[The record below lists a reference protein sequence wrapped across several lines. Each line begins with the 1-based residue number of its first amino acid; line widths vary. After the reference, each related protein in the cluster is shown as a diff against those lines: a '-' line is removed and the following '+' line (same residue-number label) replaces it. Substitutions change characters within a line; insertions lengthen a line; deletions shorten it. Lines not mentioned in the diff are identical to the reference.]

1 MPPKTTRAKNKRPL
15 EEGDDNA
22 RQSRSKTAKTT
33 ETSGEQPS
41 NDNGE
46 GAQTQQPSRVRR
58 IARGPKGEIFLPEI
72 MPQECAKVIKDIPIP
87 GGWVRGIDATPDRSM
102 TLNSREWWEEF
113 GPWLEPHK
121 KKLKLSAADW
131 KKKDAALKKDPE
143 LVPEDEGNDD
153 WDFICCFK
161 PNLESRQD
169 EYEGD
174 EEDGEDDEDDGED
187 EEDEEDEEEEDGGE
201 GNGNGKG
208 KEKEKGKKQP
218 EKKPIDKLASLH
230 PEWPWVFT
238 VLGRDRLRWWIQE
251 ATKRDQDSFGLH
263 YYNDFTW
270 YGALEVVENAIS
282 AFDAAFK
289 PKASYRDWWP
299 EVEGLILGLYS
310 TFLEFEPCDDG
321 QRCGKLIELIGYMAV
336 AAMEALKKDGV
347 FKPDSGIRNL
357 GLVLAMF
364 IQYGYGELP
373 YGFEE
378 EICSWAYKL
387 LDMADEAG
395 IDLTGPPRYEKAIKK
410 IMDERDRKAKSMKK
424 WDNVNWA
431 TKLRGYTSKH
441 GGKTHFGGHEYDITK
456 QSPAERKR
464 HSLDAGGGWDLM

>member
-1 MPPKTTRAKNKRPL
+1 MPPKGTGAKKKRPL

-22 RQSRSKTAKTT
+22 RQSRSKTAKTAKT
-33 ETSGEQPS
+33 AETSADQPP

-46 GAQTQQPSRVRR
+46 GAQTQQPSRAPR

-72 MPQECAKVIKDIPIP
+72 MPRECAEIIKDIPMP
-87 GGWVRGIDATPDRSM
+87 GSWVRGIDATPDRSM

-113 GPWLEPHK
+113 GPWLEQHK

-131 KKKDAALKKDPE
+131 KKKDEALKKDYEP
-143 LVPEDEGNDD
+143 VSEDDGIED
-153 WDFICCFK
+153 WDFICCSR
-161 PNLESRQD
+161 PNVESRRD
-169 EYEGD
+169 EYDGE
-174 EEDGEDDEDDGED
+174 EEDDDDEDDDED
-187 EEDEEDEEEEDGGE
+187 EEEDEEEEEESRE
-201 GNGNGKG
+201 GNDKDKGKG
-208 KEKEKGKKQP
+208 KDKGKKQP

-270 YGALEVVENAIS
+270 YGALEVVENIVSWPTHWLHRSAKAWNRFQLSTPPLSLRRAIATGGQRS
-282 AFDAAFK
+282 RVSSLVFTAPFSNSKVRATVIHSMF
-289 PKASYRDWWP
+289 PCSIFI
-299 EVEGLILGLYS
+299 V
-310 TFLEFEPCDDG
+310 CDDG
-321 QRCGKLIELIGYMAV
+321 QRCGKVIELIGYLAV
-336 AAMEALKKDGV
+336 AAMEALKKEGV
-347 FKPDSGIRNL
+347 FKPDSEIRNL

-364 IQYGYGELP
+364 IQWGHGELP

-378 EICSWAYKL
+378 ELCSWAYKL

-410 IMDERDRKAKSMKK
+410 IIDERNRKAKAMKK

-431 TKLRGYTSKH
+431 TKVSALQH
-441 GGKTHFGGHEYDITK
+441 
-456 QSPAERKR
+456 
-464 HSLDAGGGWDLM
+464 

>member
-22 RQSRSKTAKTT
+22 RQSRTKTAKTT
-33 ETSGEQPS
+33 ETSA

-72 MPQECAKVIKDIPIP
+72 MPQECAKVIKDIPMP

-113 GPWLEPHK
+113 GPWLEQHK

-143 LVPEDEGNDD
+143 IVPEDEGNDD
-153 WDFICCFK
+153 WDFICCSK
-161 PNLESRQD
+161 PNVESRRD
-169 EYEGD
+169 EYEG
-174 EEDGEDDEDDGED
+174 EEESEDSEDD
-187 EEDEEDEEEEDGGE
+187 EEDEDEEEDTEEGG
-201 GNGNGKG
+201 NDNGKG
-208 KEKEKGKKQP
+208 KAKDKGKKQR

-230 PEWPWVFT
+230 PKWPWVFT

-251 ATKRDQDSFGLH
+251 ATKRDQDNFGLH

-270 YGALEVVENAIS
+270 YGALEVVETAIS
-282 AFDAAFK
+282 TFDAAFK

-310 TFLEFEPCDDG
+310 TFLEFEHKIPC
-321 QRCGKLIELIGYMAV
+321 
-336 AAMEALKKDGV
+336 
-347 FKPDSGIRNL
+347 
-357 GLVLAMF
+357 
-364 IQYGYGELP
+364 
-373 YGFEE
+373 
-378 EICSWAYKL
+378 
-387 LDMADEAG
+387 
-395 IDLTGPPRYEKAIKK
+395 
-410 IMDERDRKAKSMKK
+410 
-424 WDNVNWA
+424 
-431 TKLRGYTSKH
+431 
-441 GGKTHFGGHEYDITK
+441 
-456 QSPAERKR
+456 
-464 HSLDAGGGWDLM
+464 HSLDIPMLTIHSM